1 MNASPIATIWRRF
14 AHESD
19 GDLALRF
26 QDLALLFMT
35 KDPISSRDLEQA
47 KSAIDQALYLKKQG
61 EIEMKK
67 TGIP

>member
-47 KSAIDQALYLKKQG
+47 KSAIDQALYLKNK
-61 EIEMKK
+61 EKLK
-67 TGIP
+67 CP